1 MIHFACGSYHVL
13 IHQAGRRG
21 RDGVAIKSFRDE
33 ITEEIAEGYSPK
45 KGFPPNLLRVARRKL
60 KMLAAAGAL
69 RDLAEPPGN
78 RLHELGGDR
87 KGQHAIRVND
97 QFRVCFR
104 WTDAGP
110 EDVEI
115 TDYH

>member
-1 MIHFACGSYHVL
+1 MYDTSNRLA
-13 IHQAGRRG
+13 AW
-21 RDGVAIKSFRDE
+21 RDGVAIKSFKDRTTAE
-33 ITEEIAEGYSPK
+33 VAEGYFPK
-45 KGFPPNLLRVARRKL
+45 KGFPANLVSAARRKL
-60 KMLAAAGAL
+60 KMLDAAGAL

-78 RLHELGGDR
+78 RLRELGGDR
-87 KGQHAIRVND
+87 KGRHAIRIND

>member
-1 MIHFACGSYHVL
+1 LA
-13 IHQAGRRG
+13 AGR
-21 RDGVAIKSFRDE
+21 DAVAIKSFKDKMTAE
-33 ITEEIAEGYSPK
+33 VAEGFFPK
-45 KGFPPNLLRVARRKL
+45 KRFPPNLVIVARRKL
-60 KMLAAAGAL
+60 KMIAAARAL
-69 RDLAEPPGN
+69 KDLAEPPGN

-87 KGQHAIRVND
+87 KGQHAVRIND

-104 WTDAGP
+104 WTDTGP

>member
-1 MIHFACGSYHVL
+1 M
-13 IHQAGRRG
+13 
-21 RDGVAIKSFRDE
+21 AIKSFKDKMTAE
-33 ITEEIAEGYSPK
+33 VAEGYFPK
-45 KGFPPNLLRVARRKL
+45 KGFPQNLVTAARRKL

-69 RDLAEPPGN
+69 KDLVEPPGN

-87 KGQHAIRVND
+87 KGQCAIRIND

>member
-1 MIHFACGSYHVL
+1 LSDTLNQLA
-13 IHQAGRRG
+13 AERN
-21 RDGVAIKSFRDE
+21 GVAIKSFKDKMTAE
-33 ITEEIAEGYSPK
+33 VAEGYFPK
-45 KGFPPNLLRVARRKL
+45 KRFPPNLVPVGRRKL
-60 KMLAAAGAL
+60 KMLAAAGVL

-78 RLHELGGDR
+78 RLHELSGDR
-87 KGQHAIRVND
+87 KGQHAIRIND

>member
-1 MIHFACGSYHVL
+1 M
-13 IHQAGRRG
+13 
-21 RDGVAIKSFRDE
+21 AIKSFKDKMTAE
-33 ITEEIAEGYSPK
+33 VAEGYFPK
-45 KGFPPNLLRVARRKL
+45 KGFPPNLVSVARRKL
-60 KMLAAAGAL
+60 KMLDAAEAL
-69 RDLAEPPGN
+69 IDLSEPPGN

-87 KGQHAIRVND
+87 KGQHGIRIND

-104 WTDAGP
+104 WSDAGP